1 MKFFETKLKG
11 VVIVEP
17 AVFEDPRGYF
27 LETYHAGRY
36 ADGGIRGP
44 FVQDNFSHS
53 VRGTLRGL
61 HYQLKHAQG
70 KLVMALT
77 GRIFDVAVDIRKG
90 APTFG
95 QWVGVELSGDN
106 KRQLY
111 VPPGFAHGFCVLS
124 ETADVL
130 YKCTDV
136 YSPKDERGIIWND
149 PTVAIAWPVADP
161 LLSRK
166 DGSYQL
172 LRDMDKELPAYRGR
186 KTKPSA
192 GTARHRSR

>member
-1 MKFFETKLKG
+1 VKFIETKLKG
-11 VVIVEP
+11 VVLVEP

-27 LETYHAGRY
+27 LETYHAGKY
-36 ADGGIRGP
+36 ADGGIHGP

-61 HYQLKHAQG
+61 HYQLTHAQG
-70 KLVMALT
+70 KLVMALK

-90 APTFG
+90 SPTFK
-95 QWVGVELSGDN
+95 QWVGVELSGEN

-111 VPPGFAHGFCVLS
+111 IPPGFAHGFCVLS

-136 YSPKDERGIIWND
+136 YSSKDERGIIWND
-149 PTVAIAWPVADP
+149 PTVAIAWPIAEP

-166 DGSYQL
+166 DGAYPRL
-172 LRDMDKELPAYRGR
+172 ADMANELPVYG
-186 KTKPSA
+186 KE
-192 GTARHRSR
+192 